1 MNPIT
6 RRCRIVKQNY
16 VMPVGV
22 DDFRQVR
29 EEYYYVDKTDFI
41 KALIDGH
48 SKVTLITRPRRFGKT
63 LAMSMLYYFFTME
76 DAGANRNLFKGCK
89 IEAAG
94 EKYMKHQGTKPTIF
108 LSLKDIKQVDFTRMM
123 RSFSSL
129 MQDLYA
135 LHSYLLDSDCLNEY
149 DREYFHSIVTRQAD
163 SVDLQLSLK
172 KLTVWLQRYHQKA
185 VLLLID
191 EYDAPI
197 QYAFD
202 HDYYDEAI
210 EFMRNYL
217 SSALKSNSSL
227 DFAVITGVLRIA
239 KESIFSSLNN
249 LEIASVVSGRYQSAM
264 GFDYHEIEQ
273 VATDFNCPQKLEE
286 IKDWYDGYNFS
297 GQEIY
302 NPWSVINY
310 ILHNCQPALYWLNTS
325 GNTILNDLLKHI
337 DKKQEKELYTLL
349 RGGSITARIDES
361 IIYTDISKSR
371 NALYTMLLTTGYLTP
386 VSQPSLTGFTLSA
399 RLRIPNQEIRAVYA
413 KEILERIESMDG
425 QPNLLSMMDNL
436 LSGNAEEF
444 SARLNEYLETLASY
458 YDTANRENFYHG
470 FLLGLLALLLPDY
483 TVRSNRESG
492 YGRFDIAIFPNRK
505 HQNGVIMEFKVAES
519 EAALPKMAET
529 ALAQIESM
537 DYMAEFR
544 NKGITPVWQYG
555 IAFCGK
561 KSHIEAKS

>member
-1 MNPIT
+1 M
-6 RRCRIVKQNY
+6 KQNY

-29 EEYYYVDKTDFI
+29 EKYYYVDKTDFI

-108 LSLKDIKQVDFTRMM
+108 LSLKDIKQVDFIRMM
-123 RSFSSL
+123 KSFSSL

-135 LHSYLLDSDCLNEY
+135 MHSYLLDSECLNEY
-149 DREYFHSIVTRQAD
+149 DREYFHSVVTRQAD

-436 LSGNAEEF
+436 LSGNVEEF

-505 HQNGVIMEFKVAES
+505 HQTGVIMEFNVAES

-544 NKGITPVWQYG
+544 NKGISPVWQYG

>member
-41 KALIDGH
+41 QALIDGH

-349 RGGSITARIDES
+349 RGDSITARIDES

-519 EAALPKMAET
+519 EAALPKMAEA
-529 ALAQIESM
+529 ALTQIESM